1 MKALPMKLTPAFKD
15 YLWGGS
21 RLKEEYAKET
31 NMTPLAESWE
41 ISCHPDGSSIVADG
55 IFKGESLKNV
65 LEKNPQF
72 MGKANQKEFPILVKL
87 IDAQDNLS
95 LQVHPDNAYA
105 LEHENQLGKNEFW
118 YVLQADEGAELALG
132 FTQPVDKA
140 EFRERIENNTILD
153 VVNWEQVK
161 PGDCF
166 EIPAGMLHAIGKGTV
181 IAEVQ
186 QSSNVTYRVYDYDR
200 RDAQG
205 NPRELHVSKALDVTD
220 SNLKAKNCKDSKIE
234 ELDGYNKQILTQW
247 EWFTC
252 EKLTVST
259 KAKLIAGEDSFQG
272 ITLLDGE
279 LKVVANDYTQTLKK
293 GESMFV
299 PAGLGEYTLEGK
311 GELLLV
317 YLD

>member
-1 MKALPMKLTPAFKD
+1 
-15 YLWGGS
+15 
-21 RLKEEYAKET
+21 
-31 NMTPLAESWE
+31 
-41 ISCHPDGSSIVADG
+41 
-55 IFKGESLKNV
+55 
-65 LEKNPQF
+65 
-72 MGKANQKEFPILVKL
+72 
-87 IDAQDNLS
+87 
-95 LQVHPDNAYA
+95 
-105 LEHENQLGKNEFW
+105 
-118 YVLQADEGAELALG
+118 
-132 FTQPVDKA
+132 
-140 EFRERIENNTILD
+140 
-153 VVNWEQVK
+153 
-161 PGDCF
+161 
-166 EIPAGMLHAIGKGTV
+166 MLHAIGKGTV